1 MTVRDAENE
10 DQGIKLLIEVL
21 EVEGRI
27 ADRLDAGNR
36 GENAALRQMGILR
49 RLTEEVEPRLVHEKS
64 VEALRKV
71 DAYLAWKTHEWRRTP
86 MTDDERMRDRQ
97 GAKEILWT
105 ADAGLDGAVAR
116 YREMSVWSTME
127 PGAALAFN
135 ATWSEAISAASLV
148 RTVACCAHFLERDG
162 RLPGWL
168 VMQAYSMWRSCMLCG
183 ASKAEDA
190 MPTVLE
196 MARDVLWRLNAS
208 REEAGHA
215 T

>member
-1 MTVRDAENE
+1 MTGQDADWKE
-10 DQGIKLLIEVL
+10 QRARLLIEVL
-21 EVEGRI
+21 EIEGRI

-36 GENAALRQMGILR
+36 DENALRQMGILR
-49 RLTEEVEPRLVHEKS
+49 RLTEEVEPLLVHDSS

-86 MTDDERMRDRQ
+86 MTDDQRMRDRQ
-97 GAKEILWT
+97 EAKAILRT
-105 ADAGLDGAVAR
+105 ADDGLDGTVAR

-127 PGAALAFN
+127 PEAALAFN

-148 RTVACCAHFLERDG
+148 RTVACCAHFLEKDG

-183 ASKAEDA
+183 APKARDA

-196 MARDVLWRLNAS
+196 MARDVLWRLSVS
-208 REEAGHA
+208 RGEAGHA